1 LASTQLEI
9 EHVEKIEEEVEEDND
24 DHEEMTKLK
33 FSIVL

>member
-1 LASTQLEI
+1 MQLEI

-24 DHEEMTKLK
+24 DYEEMTKLK